1 MLPAHG
7 LYGHIRNNNIK
18 SAALLATFGLYVTLL
33 WFVCCFVWIGLSTKF
48 EPIIMR
54 LANRKPTFAGLWELT
69 LTRTLDVAL
78 GYAFLPVGMVIIWF
92 AIAYAFHKSM
102 IRAGTGARPVSRS
115 LDWDLY
121 NMVENQAIAAGLP
134 TPSIEII
141 ETDALNAY
149 ASGLGATDATI
160 AVTRGLL
167 ETLGKD
173 ELEAVLA
180 HELTHIRNRDVR
192 LMTVAIIF
200 VGILAFGAQVLGRT
214 VWGRPSAGGRGQ
226 PLALN
231 DIVVFAV
238 AGALAGIGYLFG
250 LLTRF
255 ALSRTREFLADA
267 GAVTLTKKPEALIS
281 ALRTISAHDAV
292 PGVPASLQAMM
303 ISSRIEGLF
312 ATHPPVEARIAALER
327 YAGARGPAGPA
338 KALNHAFGARVDQTR
353 PSHGRPMAM
362 PISQPQVSFGRRA
375 SRPSGRHAEVR

>member
-1 MLPAHG
+1 MLPVHG

-18 SAALLATFGLYVTLL
+18 SAALLATFGLYITLL

-54 LANRKPTFAGLWELT
+54 LANRKPTLAGLWELT
-69 LTRTLDVAL
+69 LTRTVDLAL
-78 GYAFLPVGMVIIWF
+78 GYAFLPIGMVIIWF
-92 AIAYAFHKSM
+92 AVAYAFHKSM
-102 IRAGTGARPVSRS
+102 IRAGTGARPISRS

-134 TPSIEII
+134 TPTIELI

-149 ASGLGATDATI
+149 ASGLGSTGATI

-167 ETLGKD
+167 DTLTKD
-173 ELEAVLA
+173 ELDAVLA
-180 HELTHIRNRDVR
+180 HELTHIRNQDVR

-200 VGILAFGAQVLGRT
+200 VGILAFGAQVLGRS
-214 VWGRPSAGGRGQ
+214 VWGRSSAGGRGQ

-231 DIVVFAV
+231 DIVVFAI
-238 AGALAGIGYLFG
+238 AGALAGIGHVFG
-250 LLTRF
+250 LVTKF
-255 ALSRTREFLADA
+255 TLSRTREFLADA

-281 ALRTISAHDAV
+281 ALRTISTHDAV

-303 ISSRIEGLF
+303 ISSRIQGLF

-327 YAGARGPAGPA
+327 YAGVRGPAGA
-338 KALNHAFGARVDQTR
+338 GRARGNAAGVRVDLTR
-353 PSHGRPMAM
+353 PSHVRSIVM
-362 PISQPQVSFGRRA
+362 PVSQPQVSFGRRT
-375 SRPSGRHAEVR
+375 SRPSGKHAEVR